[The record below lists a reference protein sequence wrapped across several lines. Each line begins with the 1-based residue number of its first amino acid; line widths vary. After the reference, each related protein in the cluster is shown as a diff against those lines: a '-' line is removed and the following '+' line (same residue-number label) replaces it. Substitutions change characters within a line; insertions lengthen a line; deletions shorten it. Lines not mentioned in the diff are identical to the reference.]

1 MKEYLLSRASTGK
14 FRFAIVEWDEEWKEP
29 EHAFLITRKYGQIGG
44 KVTESPKTWIEK
56 GKAGR
61 SHREQATLKFN
72 SFVKGY
78 LDKGYIKVPSDPN
91 TYSEEKCVELFGEV
105 KTNQYGVIKPQL
117 AKQADKV
124 TNKKIFD
131 KEWLISRKLDGVKA
145 LFYWDGKE
153 VHTASRG
160 GEHYDVAT
168 THLRKNPQLVEFF
181 KANPTIILDGE
192 LFKRFKT
199 LQQISGAAR
208 MEKNAY
214 DCDWLEYWVY
224 DCYDTANP
232 DIIAENRWKFLV
244 GNFAQANNIPIY
256 SVVLDD
262 YTETSIK
269 LLFHEYVSGWDNMN
283 KLHDQWVAE
292 GFEGAVITDPTKP
305 YKPGSRCNNLIKIK
319 HYQSEDFKVIG
330 YKLGLRGSEDMTFT
344 CELEDGRTFEAMPCG
359 DRATKAEYV
368 ENFETKYKGHKAEC
382 TFFNYSDDK
391 IPTQSKLRI
400 FRFDLEQNDR
410 TF

>member
-1 MKEYLLSRASTGK
+1 MKEYLLGKASTGK
-14 FRFAIVEWDEEWKEP
+14 FRFVIVEWDENWREP
-29 EHAFLITRKYGQIGG
+29 EHAYLITRKYGQIGG
-44 KVTESPKTWIEK
+44 KVTESPKTWIKK

-61 SHREQATLKFN
+61 THREQAILQFN

-78 LDKGYIKVPSDPN
+78 LDKGYIKVPVDPN
-91 TYSEEKCVELFGEV
+91 TYSEEQCNELFGEV

-124 TNKKIFD
+124 TNKKIFE
-131 KEWLISRKLDGVKA
+131 KEWLSSRKLDGVKA
-145 LFYWDGKE
+145 LFYWDE
-153 VHTASRG
+153 NEIHTASRG

-168 THLRKNPQLVEFF
+168 THLRENPQLIEFF
-181 KANPTIILDGE
+181 KANPTIVLDGE
-192 LFKRFKT
+192 LFRRFKT
-199 LQQISGAAR
+199 LQCISGAAR

-214 DCDWLEYWVY
+214 DCDWLQYWVY

-232 DIIAENRWKFLV
+232 DMIAEDRYKFLINELNHKFGIFV
-244 GNFAQANNIPIY
+244 YCNT
-256 SVVLDD
+256 DD
-262 YTETSIK
+262 DIIEDSIRI
-269 LLFHEYVSGWDNMN
+269 LVHERVSGWDNMN

-382 TFFNYSDDK
+382 TFFNYSDDGV
-391 IPTQSKLRI
+391 PTQPKMRV
-400 FRFDLEQNDR
+400 FRFDLE
-410 TF
+410 

>member
-61 SHREQATLKFN
+61 SHREQATLQFN

-78 LDKGYIKVPSDPN
+78 LDKGYIKVPTDPN
-91 TYSEEKCVELFGEV
+91 TYSEEKCTELFGEV

-145 LFYWDGKE
+145 LFYWDGTE

-160 GEHYDVAT
+160 GEHYDAAT
-168 THLRKNPQLVEFF
+168 THLRKNPQLIKFF
-181 KANPTIILDGE
+181 KSNPTIILDGE
-192 LFKRFKT
+192 LYKFGKQ
-199 LQQISGAAR
+199 LQCISGAAR

-224 DCYDTANP
+224 DCYNTTNP
-232 DIIAENRWKFLV
+232 DIPAVDRWKFLV
-244 GNFAQANNIPIY
+244 GNFSQASNIPIY
-256 SVVLDD
+256 STITDNNI
-262 YTETSIK
+262 EAPIK

-292 GFEGAVITDPTKP
+292 GFEGAVITDPNKP

-319 HYQSEDFKVIG
+319 HYQSEDFKVVG

-344 CELEDGRTFEAMPCG
+344 CELKDGRTFEAMPCG

-382 TFFNYSDDK
+382 TFFNYSDDG
-391 IPTQSKLRI
+391 IPTQPKMRV
-400 FRFDLEQNDR
+400 FRFDLED
-410 TF
+410 

>member
-61 SHREQATLKFN
+61 SHREQATLQFN

-91 TYSEEKCVELFGEV
+91 TYSEEKCIELFGEV

-168 THLRKNPQLVEFF
+168 THLRENTQLVEFF

-232 DIIAENRWKFLV
+232 DMIASNRYKFLMSELCDKCY
-244 GNFAQANNIPIY
+244 IPMYMTIK
-256 SVVLDD
+256 DD
-262 YTETSIK
+262 KYNVSIR
-269 LLFHEYVSGWDNMN
+269 LLLHEYVEGWDNMN

-292 GFEGAVITDPTKP
+292 GFEGAVITDPSKP

-344 CELEDGRTFEAMPCG
+344 CELDDGRTFEAMPCG

-368 ENFETKYKGHKAEC
+368 ENFETKYKNKIGEC
-382 TFFNYSDDK
+382 TFFNWSDTGL
-391 IPTQSKLRI
+391 PLQPRFRI
-400 FRFDLEQNDR
+400 FRWDLM
-410 TF
+410 

>member
-61 SHREQATLKFN
+61 SHREQATLQFN

-91 TYSEEKCVELFGEV
+91 TYSEEKCIELFGEV
-105 KTNQYGVIKPQL
+105 KTNQYGIIKPQL

-168 THLRKNPQLVEFF
+168 THLRENPQLIEFF

-224 DCYDTANP
+224 DYYDTANP
-232 DIIAENRWKFLV
+232 DIIAEDRWKFLV

-262 YTETSIK
+262 YTEAPIK

-292 GFEGAVITDPTKP
+292 GFEGAVITDPSKP
-305 YKPGSRCNNLIKIK
+305 YKVGSRCNNLIKIK

-344 CELEDGRTFEAMPCG
+344 CALGDGRTFEAMPCG

-368 ENFETKYKGHKAEC
+368 ENFDTKYRGHKAEC
-382 TFFNYSDDK
+382 TFFNYSDDG
-391 IPTQSKLRI
+391 IPTQPKLRI
-400 FRFDLEQNDR
+400 FRFDLED
-410 TF
+410 

>member
-14 FRFAIVEWDEEWKEP
+14 FRFAVVECDEEWHEP
-29 EHAFLITRKYGQIGG
+29 EHGYVIQRSYGQVGG
-44 KVTESPKTWIEK
+44 KTTLSPKIIVDRTKQNRNWK
-56 GKAGR
+56 
-61 SHREQATLKFN
+61 EQYTLQFN
-72 SFVKGY
+72 SEVKKF

-91 TYSEEKCVELFGEV
+91 TYSEEKCIELFGEV

-160 GEHYDVAT
+160 GEHYDYST
-168 THLRKNPQLVEFF
+168 IHLRENPNLIAFF
-181 KANPTIILDGE
+181 KANPTVILDGE
-192 LFKRFKT
+192 LFKRFIT

-232 DIIAENRWKFLV
+232 DMIAEDRWKFLV

-262 YTETSIK
+262 YAEAPIK

-292 GFEGAVITDPTKP
+292 GFEGAVITDPNKS

-382 TFFNYSDDK
+382 TFFNYSDDG

-400 FRFDLEQNDR
+400 FRFDLE
-410 TF
+410 